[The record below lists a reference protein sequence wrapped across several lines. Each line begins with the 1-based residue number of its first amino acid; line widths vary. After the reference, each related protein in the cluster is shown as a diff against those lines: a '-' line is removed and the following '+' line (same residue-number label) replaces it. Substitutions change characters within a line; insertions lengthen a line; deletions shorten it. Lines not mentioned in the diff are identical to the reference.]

1 MNLIIITI
9 ILLMT
14 ISLFIS
20 KDTFNNQEHFQSTT
34 DSGSDSGD
42 GVTTQALQD
51 LMSEINIK
59 NSLLN
64 SNEPISFDNLNVN
77 SISNDLLTRFEAQLD
92 LKVSDVDKNSLDA
105 INNGGVY
112 KQKYNKLDKDI
123 AKLKLIKEELK
134 RRRMQK
140 KNKYHLKTVKNKLE
154 RLDKYDENDKLG
166 MYSSCP
172 TEPFPSNAIGGDQG
186 KYSIELSRH
195 PIKWYGLDGPEL
207 QNKLPYN
214 FAIH

>member
-20 KDTFNNQEHFQSTT
+20 RDTFNREHFQAT
-34 DSGSDSGD
+34 SGSGN
-42 GVTTQALQD
+42 GITTQALTD
-51 LMSEINIK
+51 LMSDININNALV
-59 NSLLN
+59 NSE
-64 SNEPISFDNLNVN
+64 EPISFDNLNVN
-77 SISNDLLTRFEAQLD
+77 SISNDLLRQFESQLD
-92 LKVSDVDKNSLDA
+92 LKVSDVDKNSFEA
-105 INNGGVY
+105 ISNGGEY

-134 RRRMQK
+134 RRRLQK
-140 KNKYHLKTVKNKLE
+140 KNQFHLKTVKKNLE
-154 RLDKYDENDKLG
+154 RLEKYDENDKIG
-166 MYSSCP
+166 IYSSCP
-172 TEPFPSNAIGGDQG
+172 TEPFPFNAVTGAEG
-186 KYSIELSRH
+186 KYSLDLSRH

-214 FAIH
+214 FAVF

>member
-1 MNLIIITI
+1 
-9 ILLMT
+9 MT

-20 KDTFNNQEHFQSTT
+20 RDTFNNREHFQSTT

-51 LMSEINIK
+51 LMSEINV
-59 NSLLN
+59 NNALVN
-64 SNEPISFDNLNVN
+64 SNEPISFDNLNIN
-77 SISNDLLTRFEAQLD
+77 SISNDLLTRFENQLD
-92 LKVSDVDKNSLDA
+92 LKVSDVDKNSFEA

-140 KNKYHLKTVKNKLE
+140 KNQFHLKTVKKKLE
-154 RLDKYDENDKLG
+154 RLEKYDENDKLS

-172 TEPFPSNAIGGDQG
+172 IDPFPFNAIGGGEQG
-186 KYSIELSRH
+186 KYSLDLSRH
-195 PIKWYGLDGPEL
+195 PVKWYGLDGPEL

-214 FAIH
+214 YAVH

>member
-20 KDTFNNQEHFQSTT
+20 SDTFNREHFQATS
-34 DSGSDSGD
+34 SSGD
-42 GVTTQALQD
+42 GVTTQALTD
-51 LMSEINIK
+51 LMSDININNALV
-59 NSLLN
+59 NSQE
-64 SNEPISFDNLNVN
+64 SISFDNLNVN
-77 SISNDLLTRFEAQLD
+77 SISNDLLTKFEAQLD
-92 LKVSDVDKNSLDA
+92 LKVSDVDKNSFEA
-105 INNGGVY
+105 INNGGEY

-134 RRRMQK
+134 RRRLQK
-140 KNKYHLKTVKNKLE
+140 KNQFHLKTVKKNLE
-154 RLDKYDENDKLG
+154 RLEKYDENDKIG
-166 MYSSCP
+166 IYSSCP
-172 TEPFPSNAIGGDQG
+172 REPFPFNAITGAEG
-186 KYSIELSRH
+186 KYSLDFSRH

-214 FAIH
+214 FTIF